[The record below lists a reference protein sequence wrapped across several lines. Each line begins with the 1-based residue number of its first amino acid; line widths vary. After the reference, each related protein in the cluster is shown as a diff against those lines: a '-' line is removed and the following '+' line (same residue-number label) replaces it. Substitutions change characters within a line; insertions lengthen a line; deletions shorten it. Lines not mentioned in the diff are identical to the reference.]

1 MSFPEREFSLLTQIS
16 SMVKPILVGP
26 FVPPILVG
34 GGGKNAPPLEMSLK
48 TKSWKNPGQK
58 S

>member
-1 MSFPEREFSLLTQIS
+1 MTEIASSFLFPIN
-16 SMVKPILVGP
+16 PILVGP

-34 GGGKNAPPLEMSLK
+34 GGQKGPPPLKMSLK
-48 TKSWKNPGQK
+48 TKFGKNPGQK